1 MFIWYERAAK
11 CYVYMS
17 DVSDVNS
24 IEGKESQFYKA
35 RWHTRGW
42 TLQELLAPRHVNFY
56 TKDWTLIGT
65 KDDLCAELSAITQI
79 HGDILIGKS
88 PVTTASVAQR
98 MSWASRRQTS
108 CVEDM
113 AYCLMG
119 VFSVNMTMLYGE
131 GERAFVRLQEEIC
144 KESNDNSIFAWQN
157 TDKVD
162 DEKGGCGLL
171 AKHPRYFRDA
181 WSISNED
188 GAVDYSSLV
197 HVTPTPI
204 AMTNQGIRMKSYLLT
219 LRSSRNEIRILV
231 LRCRS
236 PTISQMEK
244 GHLGILIRPR
254 RLPGR
259 GLMYVRHRPDILTLS
274 QHRPHL
280 PQKIMLAKAG
290 SFPTDGYNHPQEIDI
305 CRYELSE
312 VKPEHTGTLAPDVA
326 PVYICEGN
334 FTSWRVI
341 AWTAMHRLYIGFQ
354 RHVRKDLGRI
364 TFHRDDG
371 ENFSLRLGMS
381 KILLPDNFFS
391 SQSLAYIGEAA
402 WVQGD
407 NSVTWIPK
415 ERRVDCGDEHR
426 TYVYAD
432 NIESDAAQK
441 GHSSLFVNFTFLI
454 RVSPH
459 FRTQES

>member
-144 KESNDNSIFAWQN
+144 KESNDNSIFA
-157 TDKVD
+157 
-162 DEKGGCGLL
+162 
-171 AKHPRYFRDA
+171 
-181 WSISNED
+181 
-188 GAVDYSSLV
+188 
-197 HVTPTPI
+197 
-204 AMTNQGIRMKSYLLT
+204 
-219 LRSSRNEIRILV
+219 
-231 LRCRS
+231 
-236 PTISQMEK
+236 
-244 GHLGILIRPR
+244 
-254 RLPGR
+254 
-259 GLMYVRHRPDILTLS
+259 
-274 QHRPHL
+274 
-280 PQKIMLAKAG
+280 
-290 SFPTDGYNHPQEIDI
+290 
-305 CRYELSE
+305 
-312 VKPEHTGTLAPDVA
+312 
-326 PVYICEGN
+326 
-334 FTSWRVI
+334 
-341 AWTAMHRLYIGFQ
+341 
-354 RHVRKDLGRI
+354 
-364 TFHRDDG
+364 
-371 ENFSLRLGMS
+371 
-381 KILLPDNFFS
+381 
-391 SQSLAYIGEAA
+391 
-402 WVQGD
+402 
-407 NSVTWIPK
+407 
-415 ERRVDCGDEHR
+415 
-426 TYVYAD
+426 
-432 NIESDAAQK
+432 
-441 GHSSLFVNFTFLI
+441 
-454 RVSPH
+454 
-459 FRTQES
+459 